1 MDYKEKQKH
10 FKMLNKSRVRI
21 VWMSKEPGDLK
32 GRTYIK
38 KDKDKDKKENK
49 NNEQG

>member
-10 FKMLNKSRVRI
+10 FKMLNKSRVRTI
-21 VWMSKEPGDLK
+21 WMSKEPGDLK

-38 KDKDKDKKENK
+38 KDKDKKGSKK
-49 NNEQG
+49 NEQG

>member
-10 FKMLNKSRVRI
+10 FKMLNKSGVRI

-38 KDKDKDKKENK
+38 KDKDKKGNK